1 MKAPSKVAFFTWT
14 ATKGNILTLD
24 NLRKRNISVIN
35 WCCMCTISWG
45 LVDHFASSLFLCHIV
60 CGHLCLACLVSRVK
74 L

>member
-45 LVDHFASSLFLCHIV
+45 LVDHLLLHCSYAL
-60 CGHLCLACLVSRVK
+60 
-74 L
+74 